1 MAPLRLCYMHHW
13 QCVAQTGLNGR
24 FWNPAGWLTHAERHL
39 RAIFCINC
47 EAYKVNI
54 SELLPSAIVS
64 GLQLCLRY
72 FSSGIHRQKK
82 SSLLFSPLLFL
93 LPWGVCSASW
103 HISQR
108 SCVRPSPAWIGEHT
122 AVSCKKQNDGVTR
135 IYHNFLNTMSAR
147 VQVAFSFPVCF
158 LNTKL
163 QVNTPI
169 SGPPTLFFAADLWE

>member
-1 MAPLRLCYMHHW
+1 MTYTCRKTPSYLLYKLWGIQSKYIWTFAFSDRKRVTVVLTVLFFRNT
-13 QCVAQTGLNGR
+13 QTG
-24 FWNPAGWLTHAERHL
+24 
-39 RAIFCINC
+39 
-47 EAYKVNI
+47 
-54 SELLPSAIVS
+54 
-64 GLQLCLRY
+64 
-72 FSSGIHRQKK
+72 QKK

-122 AVSCKKQNDGVTR
+122 AVSCKKQNDGITR
-135 IYHNFLNTMSAR
+135 IYHNNFLNTLSAS

-163 QVNTPI
+163 QVNMPI